1 MTEMKPAVIIIG
13 ADKGGVGKTTI
24 ARTMLDYLRAKSMP
38 TRAFDAE
45 YPRGTLKRFHPQATE
60 IVDLSQI
67 SDQMK
72 IFDTLATSGSKVSVI
87 DIRAGLLSP
96 TLRALQDSGFFDA
109 VRAGE
114 FNFGLFHV
122 IGPSVASLDEIVEV
136 KPYAEGASYFV
147 VKNFIN
153 DTSFFDWDPAVKA
166 TYFQRT
172 KDGVEINI
180 PKLTEMAYEQ
190 VELAGVP
197 FSTFIANKTADGRPG
212 NYSLVLRGY
221 VRTWLMQVASEYEK
235 AGVLKRLAPAEA
247 APSASA
253 AS

>member
-1 MTEMKPAVIIIG
+1 MKPSVIMIG

-45 YPRGTLKRFHPQATE
+45 FPRGTLKRFHPQSTE
-60 IVDLSQI
+60 VVDLSQI

-72 IFDTLATSGSKVSVI
+72 IIDTLVSSGSKVSIV

-122 IGPSVASLDEIVEV
+122 IGPSIASLEEIDEV
-136 KPYAEGASYFV
+136 KPYTEGSNYFV

-153 DTSFFDWDPAVKA
+153 ETSFFEWDPAVKA
-166 TYFQRT
+166 SYFQRT

-221 VRTWLMQVASEYEK
+221 VRTWLMQVANEYEK
-235 AGVLKRLAPAEA
+235 ANVLKRLAPPDVAG
-247 APSASA
+247 SA
-253 AS
+253 AGAAS

>member
-1 MTEMKPAVIIIG
+1 MKPSVIMIG

-45 YPRGTLKRFHPQATE
+45 FPRGTLKRFHPQSTE
-60 IVDLSQI
+60 VVDLSQI

-72 IFDTLATSGSKVSVI
+72 IIDTLVSSGSKVSIV

-96 TLRALQDSGFFDA
+96 TLRALQDSGFFDS

-122 IGPSVASLDEIVEV
+122 IGPSIASLEEIDEV
-136 KPYAEGASYFV
+136 KPYTEGSNYFV

-153 DTSFFDWDPAVKA
+153 ETSFFEWDPAVKA
-166 TYFQRT
+166 SYFQRT

-221 VRTWLMQVASEYEK
+221 VRTWLMQVANEYEK
-235 AGVLKRLAPAEA
+235 ANVLKRLAPPDVAG
-247 APSASA
+247 SA
-253 AS
+253 AGAAS

>member
-1 MTEMKPAVIIIG
+1 MKPSVIMIG

-45 YPRGTLKRFHPQATE
+45 FPRGTLKRFHPQSTE
-60 IVDLSQI
+60 VVDLTQI
-67 SDQMK
+67 ADQMK
-72 IFDTLATSGSKVSVI
+72 IVDTLVSSGSKVSLL

-122 IGPSVASLDEIVEV
+122 IGPSVASLEEIDEV
-136 KPYAEGASYFV
+136 KPYTEGSNYFV

-153 DTSFFDWDPAVKA
+153 ETSFFDWDPAVKA
-166 TYFQRT
+166 NYFQRT

-221 VRTWLMQVASEYEK
+221 VRTWLMQVANEYEK
-235 AGVLKRLAPAEA
+235 AGVLKRLAPPDVAGTA
-247 APSASA
+247 AGA